1 MNPVS
6 ISMIAFL
13 LAVTGILMGWGLRR
27 MLPAEQLEP
36 ESKDAIKL
44 GLGIVM
50 TLSAL
55 VLGLLVASAKSGYDV
70 RRSEINQ
77 ITSGVIL
84 LDYLLSKYGDDARPV
99 RIALREEVPLV
110 AARIW
115 NEGQAFSSHL
125 GPFKPLHQGELLYQ
139 QIHGLQPSN
148 DAQRELKRRIVQL
161 THDLAEVRLSLF
173 SHLSRSIPLPFLIVL
188 LSWVAVMFTGFSV
201 MTPAK
206 ITPLSF
212 LIVSA
217 FSVSGAIFLI
227 LELDQPFAG
236 LMMIPNEHLISAL
249 QPLS

>member
-13 LAVTGILMGWGLRR
+13 LAVTGILMGCGLRR
-27 MLPAEQLEP
+27 MLPAEQLEA

-84 LDYLLSKYGDDARPV
+84 LDYLLSKYGDDAGLFELHCGRKF
-99 RIALREEVPLV
+99 RWSLRGSGTK
-110 AARIW
+110 
-115 NEGQAFSSHL
+115 GQAFSSHV
-125 GPFKPLHQGELLYQ
+125 GPFKPLHKGELLYQ
-139 QIHGLQPSN
+139 RIQGLQPSS
-148 DAQRELKRRIVQL
+148 DAQQELKRRIVQL

-188 LSWVAVMFTGFSV
+188 LSWVAVIFTGFSV
-201 MTPAK
+201 MAPAK

-212 LIVSA
+212 LIISA
-217 FSVSGAIFLI
+217 LSVSGAIFLV

-236 LMMIPNEHLISAL
+236 LMMISDEHLLSAL